1 MLYVNDDITVFDLE
15 AALAGLPECRREKA
29 LRFRTDLLRRQS
41 VAAWILLRDALRR
54 DFGIEEMPQMDFT
67 PAGKPFF
74 PSRPDIQFNMSHC
87 REAVACAVD
96 VEPVGVDVEAVV
108 KKIDDALLR
117 EVLNDE
123 EIAQVLA
130 AESREEEFTRI
141 WTMKESAV
149 KLTGDGLTDTSL
161 LRTIRDDGRYVFETS
176 IVAGRYVVTECHFRK

>member
-1 MLYVNDDITVFDLE
+1 
-15 AALAGLPECRREKA
+15 
-29 LRFRTDLLRRQS
+29 
-41 VAAWILLRDALRR
+41 
-54 DFGIEEMPQMDFT
+54 
-67 PAGKPFF
+67 
-74 PSRPDIQFNMSHC
+74 MSHC

-161 LRTIRDDGRYVFETS
+161 LRTILDDGRYVFETS

>member
-1 MLYVNDDITVFDLE
+1 MIYVNDDITGFDLD
-15 AALAGLPECRREKA
+15 AALAELPEWRREKT

-41 VAAWILLRDALRR
+41 VAVWILLRDALRR
-54 DFGIEEMPQMDFT
+54 DFGIEEMPEIDFT

-74 PSRPDIQFNMSHC
+74 ASRQDIHFNLSHC

-108 KKIDDALLR
+108 RKIDDAVLR

-123 EIAQVLA
+123 EIARVLA
-130 AESREEEFTRI
+130 AESREEEFTRL

-161 LRTIRDDGRYVFETS
+161 LRTILNDGRYVFETRD
-176 IVAGRYVVTECHFRK
+176 VTGRYVVTECHFRK